1 MIQSHFIISL
11 PQTIGTMTTSAAS
24 AVVSLESA
32 ELPRNNSARSAGQVS
47 STSDR
52 GTRSGPVDLD
62 ETQQTIDSATV
73 ETNPSA
79 RDVALELNAGST
91 QNAGVPSGT
100 DVVMQNLLED
110 MVSML

>member
-1 MIQSHFIISL
+1 
-11 PQTIGTMTTSAAS
+11 MTTPTAS
-24 AVVSLESA
+24 AVVSIESA
-32 ELPRNNSARSAGQVS
+32 DLPRNNSARSAGQVS

-73 ETNPSA
+73 ETNPSSA
-79 RDVALELNAGST
+79 RDGAQEQNAGSM

>member
-1 MIQSHFIISL
+1 
-11 PQTIGTMTTSAAS
+11 MTTPTASAA
-24 AVVSLESA
+24 VSLESA
-32 ELPRNNSARSAGQVS
+32 ELPRNNSVRSAGQIS

-73 ETNPSA
+73 ETIPSA
-79 RDVALELNAGST
+79 RDGAHEQNAGSM

-100 DVVMQNLLED
+100 DVVMQNLLAD
-110 MVSML
+110 MVSILISLFCSYFPKYQ